1 MSETKKMSSL
11 NNDTSFRAAK
21 AEDIDVMISI
31 IGDYY
36 ESLNLKDTPPAK
48 GSAPWIWMSDKQV
61 SFTLMLWKSKIV
73 GFFVARHVP
82 LNTHLHSFFV
92 REEYRGFGLGRV
104 LMMRHWEDA
113 LEAMPEQQTFT
124 LHMHKGNLRAIKF
137 YTQFGYEKLPQS
149 EELILAQNGFGA
161 WARNCQEKAQWPL
174 RSGIDLFGLE
184 RSNIKFHL
192 ALFARQVLDYEEE
205 RTAD

>member
-1 MSETKKMSSL
+1 MPETRKMSNL
-11 NNDTSFRAAK
+11 KKYTSFRAAK
-21 AEDIDVMISI
+21 VEDIDVMISI

-36 ESLNLKDTPPAK
+36 DGLNLKDAPTVK
-48 GSAPWIWMSDKQV
+48 NSAPWIWMSDKQV

-73 GFFVARHVP
+73 GFFVSRQIP

-92 REEYRGFGLGRV
+92 RDGYRGFGLGRL

-113 LEAMPEQQTFT
+113 LRAVPEQQTFT
-124 LHMHKGNLRAIKF
+124 LHMHAGNLRAIKF
-137 YTQFGYEKLPQS
+137 YTQFGYEKLQQS
-149 EELILAQNGFGA
+149 GELILAQNGFGA

-174 RSGIDLFGLE
+174 RSGIDLFGLQ
-184 RSNIKFHL
+184 RSNMEFHL
-192 ALFARQVLDYEEE
+192 SLFARQVSNYAVE